1 VPKDTQQQKRD
12 HLGVAVDHLPM
23 GVVVM
28 NARGVVVYANASAR
42 RLLRPTSVRRGEQ
55 LPEPWPGVS
64 LRTYASALLEHGFS
78 PDQRVA
84 VDGRG
89 TFALSG
95 ARTRDGQTGVLLIE
109 DVTRHEKRVRAE
121 REFVANAAHELLT
134 PLTGIVSA
142 AHVLEAGAKNVPEDR
157 DKFVAH
163 IAQECSRLTRIA
175 RSLLVLARAQ
185 SGEEP
190 PRLDIFPLR
199 ELLEEVVTQTG
210 GDVAIHCAS
219 AVKVLTDADLFVQAT
234 SNLVTNAV
242 RHSHGDPVAIEAQ
255 ELSRNVVQIE
265 IRDASGSHE
274 DIGQFRARF
283 RTSSGRDGGGFGL
296 GLSIAEQSLEVV
308 GAHLSLA
315 DGGARIEL
323 PRGGLHE

>member
-1 VPKDTQQQKRD
+1 VAKLRPQEERD
-12 HLGVAVDHLPM
+12 HLAVVIDHLPM
-23 GVVVM
+23 GVLVVD
-28 NARGVVVYANASAR
+28 AAGEIVHANPSAR
-42 RLLRPTSVRRGEQ
+42 RLLRPTSLQQGAR

-64 LRTYASALLEHGFS
+64 LAAYANRLLEHGFG
-78 PDQRVA
+78 PERRVA
-84 VDGRG
+84 VDGKG
-89 TFALSG
+89 TYAL
-95 ARTRDGQTGVLLIE
+95 TGVRAREAGTAILLIDDITSNE
-109 DVTRHEKRVRAE
+109 NRVRAE

-142 AHVLEAGAKNVPEDR
+142 AHVLEAGAKDVPEDR

-199 ELLEEVVTQTG
+199 ELLEEAVTDMG
-210 GDVAIHCAS
+210 AKVAIHCADDL
-219 AVKVLTDADLFVQAT
+219 KVLTDADLFLQAA

-242 RHSHGDPVAIEAQ
+242 RHSNGDAVAIEAQ
-255 ELSRNVVQIE
+255 AVARNVVQVD
-265 IRDASGSHE
+265 IRDGSRSRD

-283 RTSSGRDGGGFGL
+283 HTSSGRDGGGFGL
-296 GLSIAEQSLEVV
+296 GLSIAEQSLDVI
-308 GAHLSLA
+308 GARLSLS

-323 PRGGLHE
+323 PRGG